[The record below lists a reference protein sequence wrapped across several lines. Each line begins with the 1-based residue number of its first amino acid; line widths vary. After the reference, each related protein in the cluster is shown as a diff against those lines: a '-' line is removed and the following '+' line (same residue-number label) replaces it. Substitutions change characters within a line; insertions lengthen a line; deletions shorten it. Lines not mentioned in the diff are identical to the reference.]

1 MSEKN
6 ENSLLPSYLFPSFL
20 RNFPLPFENSEFFP
34 SQALQN
40 TGLSVYEEKGEVI
53 VEAALPGLDIK
64 DIEVTFEKGILS
76 VSGQKKEEEKNQD
89 KDKKYFRKSSS
100 SFSYKVALPVDID
113 EKAEPQATY
122 KDGVMKIIFLKAKE
136 NKGKKISIKSGT

>member
-20 RNFPLPFENSEFFP
+20 RNFPLPFEDSEFFP

-53 VEAALPGLDIK
+53 VEAALPGLDAK
-64 DIEVTFEKGILS
+64 DIDVTFEKGILS
-76 VSGQKKEEEKNQD
+76 VKGQKKEEEKD

-100 SFSYKVALPVDID
+100 SFSYKVTLPVDID

-122 KDGVMKIIFLKAKE
+122 KDGVMKIIFSKAKE
-136 NKGKKISIKSGT
+136 NKGKKISVKPGG